1 MNNYY
6 ELLKLKED
14 LKKGKI
20 SPLQLSEEEIKEL
33 TKLLEAEKADNIS
46 QINNIK
52 KKIKGEKE
60 FLEELKKNKK

>member
-52 KKIKGEKE
+52 
-60 FLEELKKNKK
+60 